1 MKNHIILFAAV
12 AVMLSLS
19 ACSLEE
25 YNPGSATADNEWTS
39 LAGYGK
45 KINDCYF
52 DFIRIVYGQAEDT
65 FVPLSECA
73 TDLWGTITDRTD
85 GWGQV
90 ATLVNYGGNTGM
102 MGEPYNGFYS
112 TLSACNGAIA
122 YAKKV
127 TGASE
132 AEISALEAEAHY
144 LRAHALFNIVE
155 YFGGKYLTTEE
166 ISAVGPL
173 KALPMSTVNEFY
185 EDVIFPDLEFAI
197 KYLPVEQQVTG
208 HVIRAAAYH
217 LYAKAC
223 ATYASY
229 TDGLGNCTALT
240 DAQAKE
246 WLQKGK
252 QAADYLIQNASSL
265 GVGLYANASE
275 VFADANNK
283 KNKEALFVVTHS
295 SITALNPRG
304 NYFNRIWKH
313 MCTWNNNSS
322 SSNVGPG
329 LYMECLTQSYDTNV
343 NGVSVEPRAK
353 GNAYYA
359 PTKYLI
365 DLYNE
370 DMNDTRFDA
379 FFRTVW
385 TANKANNGNDY
396 TWTANDATRW
406 GLDASRVGNAAY
418 NIHLGDTCIALQR
431 VNMSQAERDAVRYAT
446 YNIYDNYGADGY
458 IGRVAPSLQKA
469 DLTSMYG
476 GSNPGKAFTWADCI
490 IYRLAETYLI
500 SAEID
505 WKLGDNAGAADR
517 LNTIR
522 NRAQKNHDHSMDV
535 TASQVSKQLLLDEN
549 ARELCG
555 EWNRWTTL
563 KRFRAF
569 ETQLVHNP
577 QVKGFNKDIHYLRA
591 IPIAEINLIENQSE
605 YQNPGY

>member
-1 MKNHIILFAAV
+1 MKKHIILFAFAAV
-12 AVMLSLS
+12 LLGLS

-25 YNPGSATADNEWTS
+25 YNPGAASADNEWTS
-39 LAGYGK
+39 LAGYSK

-52 DFIRIVYGQAEDT
+52 EFIRIVYGQAEDT
-65 FVPLSECA
+65 FVPLSESA
-73 TDLWGTITDRTD
+73 TDIWGTFTDRTD
-85 GWGQV
+85 GWAQV
-90 ATLVNYGGNTGM
+90 ATLVNYGANTGM

-132 AEISALEAEAHY
+132 AEVNVLVAEAHY

-155 YFGGKYLTTEE
+155 FFGGKYLTQDE
-166 ISAVGPL
+166 IGGPL
-173 KALPMSTVNEFY
+173 KVLPMSTVNEFY
-185 EDVIFPDLEFAI
+185 EDVIFPDLEFAM
-197 KYLPVEQQVTG
+197 KYLPVKQNVTG

-229 TDGLGNCTALT
+229 TDGLGNCKALSAAE
-240 DAQAKE
+240 AQG

-252 QAADYLIQNASSL
+252 QAADYLISNASSL
-265 GVGLYANASE
+265 GVGLYDSPYE
-275 VFADANNK
+275 VFADKNNK
-283 KNKEALFVVTHS
+283 DNKEALFVVTHS

-304 NYFNRIWKH
+304 NYFNRAWKH
-313 MCTWNNNSS
+313 MCTWNNSSS
-322 SSNVGPG
+322 SSNIGPG
-329 LYMECLTQSYDTNV
+329 LYMDCLTQSYATDV
-343 NGVSVEPRAK
+343 NGFTVEPRAK

-379 FFRTVW
+379 YFRTVW
-385 TANKANNGNDY
+385 TANNPNKGNVY
-396 TWTANDATRW
+396 SWTANDAARW
-406 GLDASRVGNAAY
+406 GLDAARVGNAAFD
-418 NIHLGDTCIALQR
+418 IALGDTCIALQR
-431 VNMSQAERDAVRYAT
+431 VAMPQAVRNAVRYAT
-446 YNIYDNYGADGY
+446 YNIYDNYGDAGY
-458 IGRVAPSLQKA
+458 IGRVAPSLAKG

-476 GSNPGKAFTWADCI
+476 GSNPGKPFTWADCI

-500 SAEID
+500 SAEIE
-505 WKLGDNAGAADR
+505 WKLGNNAAAADR
-517 LNTIR
+517 LTVIR
-522 NRAQKNHDHSMDV
+522 KRAQKDHDNSMNVAAGDV
-535 TASQVSKQLLLDEN
+535 NQQLLLDEN

-569 ETQLVHNP
+569 ESQLVHNP
-577 QVKGFNKDIHYLRA
+577 QVKGFNKNTHYLRA
-591 IPIAEINLIENQSE
+591 IPLAEINLIENQDE